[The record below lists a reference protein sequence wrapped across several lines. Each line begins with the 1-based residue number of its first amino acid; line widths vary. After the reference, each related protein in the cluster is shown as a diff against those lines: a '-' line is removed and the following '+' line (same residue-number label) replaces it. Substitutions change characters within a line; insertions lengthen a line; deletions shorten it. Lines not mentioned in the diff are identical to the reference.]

1 MRIGITE
8 LLLILAIVL
17 LLFGPSKLPD
27 LGKALGK
34 AIKDFKDGAKG
45 EDSTPPKTSDTS
57 KDSGSDSAPK
67 A

>member
-27 LGKALGK
+27 LGKAMGK
-34 AIKDFKDGAKG
+34 AIKDFKDAAKG
-45 EDSTPPKTSDTS
+45 EESASPKSPEA
-57 KDSGSDSAPK
+57 KDHGSDQAPK